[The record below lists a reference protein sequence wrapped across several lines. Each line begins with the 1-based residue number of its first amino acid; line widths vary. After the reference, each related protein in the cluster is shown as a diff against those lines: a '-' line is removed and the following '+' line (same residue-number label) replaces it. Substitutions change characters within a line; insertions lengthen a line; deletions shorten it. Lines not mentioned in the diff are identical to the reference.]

1 MILIYCT
8 FGNAVL
14 ILVLLLFLFF
24 SLFFSPCLFFFLC
37 LINVSLVL
45 YSTTQVVF
53 RVWRIIKSNLL
64 EEETSVWTE
73 NLISVYFKLTAV
85 VTLALLIMLHINKLY
100 IQTAVTLVSV
110 VNFISYF
117 TVEVEV
123 FIIIHCTVRNSMFLD
138 SFG

>member
-1 MILIYCT
+1 M
-8 FGNAVL
+8 
-14 ILVLLLFLFF
+14 
-24 SLFFSPCLFFFLC
+24 
-37 LINVSLVL
+37 L

-73 NLISVYFKLTAV
+73 NLISVYFKLTVV

-138 SFG
+138 SFGI

>member
-73 NLISVYFKLTAV
+73 NLINVYFKLTAV